1 MARRRDT
8 SVPVRKEGH
17 TLQANRQPGARAASE
32 GPALCLQSQV
42 WQGKGGAG
50 KREVG
55 LPMPL
60 RGYIHQAADPCNM
73 QW

>member
-17 TLQANRQPGARAASE
+17 TVQANREPGAGAASE
-32 GPALCLQSQV
+32 GAALCLQSQV
-42 WQGKGGAG
+42 WQGRGGAG
-50 KREVG
+50 KWEVG

-60 RGYIHQAADPCNM
+60 RGHIHQVTDPCNK